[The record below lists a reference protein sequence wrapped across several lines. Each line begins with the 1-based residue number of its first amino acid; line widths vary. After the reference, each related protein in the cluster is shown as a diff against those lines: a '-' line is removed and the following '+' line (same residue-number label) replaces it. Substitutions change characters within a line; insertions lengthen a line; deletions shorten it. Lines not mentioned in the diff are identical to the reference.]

1 MLIIVTASEFKAAL
15 MHIAYFKSHSVH
27 RLKNAD
33 VAEIAGKTFL
43 RKQAT

>member
-1 MLIIVTASEFKAAL
+1 MTASEFKGAL

-33 VAEIAGKTFL
+33 VAELAAKTSL
-43 RKQAT
+43 RKTRNLI